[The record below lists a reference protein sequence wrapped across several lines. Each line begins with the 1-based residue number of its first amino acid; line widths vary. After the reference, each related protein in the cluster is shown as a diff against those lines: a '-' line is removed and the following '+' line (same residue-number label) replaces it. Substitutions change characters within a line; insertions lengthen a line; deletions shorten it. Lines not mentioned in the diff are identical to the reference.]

1 MQNNYKIPFVNKAEL
16 AISEQD
22 TILVVDE
29 DTGSKF
35 TSFIFKGTYNGAFKY
50 FVIDRYNS
58 IYPVS
63 LLSSTWAQIYST
75 HVASLGQLN
84 KAGQVES
91 WDMDRGDLQIEG
103 LVSSGR
109 YVA

>member
-1 MQNNYKIPFVNKAEL
+1 MKNNYKIPFVDKAEL

-22 TILVVDE
+22 MVLVVDE
-29 DTGSKF
+29 DCGSKF
-35 TSFIFKGTYNGAFKY
+35 KSFIFKGTHNGAFKY
-50 FVIDRYNS
+50 FIVDRYNN

-63 LLSSTWAQIYST
+63 QMSTTWAQIYT
-75 HVASLGQLN
+75 AHVTSVGLLN
-84 KAGQVES
+84 KEGQVES
-91 WDMDRGDLQIEG
+91 LDMDRGDLQIEG

>member
-1 MQNNYKIPFVNKAEL
+1 MQNNYKVLFVNKAEV
-16 AISEQD
+16 AINEQD
-22 TILVVDE
+22 TVLVVDE

-35 TSFIFKGTYNGAFKY
+35 TSFMFKGTYNGAFKY

-75 HVASLGQLN
+75 HVSSLGQLN
-84 KAGQVES
+84 KDGQVES
-91 WDMDRGDLQIEG
+91 WDMDRGNLQIEG
-103 LVSSGR
+103 LESNNR

>member
-1 MQNNYKIPFVNKAEL
+1 MKNNYKIPFIDSAEV
-16 AISEQD
+16 AIKEQN

-29 DTGSKF
+29 DCGSKF
-35 TSFIFKGTYNGAFKY
+35 QSFIFKGTYNGTFRY
-50 FVIDRYNS
+50 FVTDRYNN

-63 LLSSTWAQIYST
+63 QMSTTWAQIYSA
-75 HVASLGQLN
+75 HVLPVGLLN
-84 KAGQVES
+84 KEGRVES
-91 WDMDRGDLQIEG
+91 LDMDRGDLVIEG

>member
-1 MQNNYKIPFVNKAEL
+1 MQNNYKIPFINKAEL
-16 AISEQD
+16 AISEQNAV
-22 TILVVDE
+22 LVVDE

-35 TSFIFKGTYNGAFKY
+35 ESFIFKGTYNGAFKY
-50 FVIDRYNS
+50 FIMDRYNN

-63 LLSSTWAQIYST
+63 LLSSTWAQIYSA
-75 HVASLGQLN
+75 HVSSLGQLN
-84 KAGQVES
+84 KSGQVES

>member
-1 MQNNYKIPFVNKAEL
+1 MQNNYKIPFTDKAEL
-16 AISEQD
+16 AISEQQA
-22 TILVVDE
+22 ILVVDE

-35 TSFIFKGTYNGAFKY
+35 ESFIFKGAYNGAFKY
-50 FVIDRYNS
+50 FVMDRYNN

-63 LLSSTWAQIYST
+63 LMSSTWAQIYSA
-75 HVASLGQLN
+75 HVLPVGLLN
-84 KAGQVES
+84 KEGRVES
-91 WDMDRGDLQIEG
+91 LDMDRGDLVIDG

>member
-1 MQNNYKIPFVNKAEL
+1 MKNNYKIPFVDKAEV
-16 AISEQD
+16 AISSQSA
-22 TILVVDE
+22 ILVVDE

-35 TSFIFKGTYNGAFKY
+35 ESFIFKGTYNGAFKY
-50 FVIDRYNS
+50 FVMDRYNN

-63 LLSSTWAQIYST
+63 LMSSTWAQIYSA
-75 HVASLGQLN
+75 HVLPVGLLN
-84 KAGQVES
+84 KEGRVES
-91 WDMDRGDLQIEG
+91 LDMDRGDLVIEG